1 MFKSNKKNYKM
12 KKHIAILCMSLLAFS
27 SCSDFLDVQPE
38 GDAPTDNYFLNDQQA
53 IDAIDAL
60 YAHLQQE
67 GCYGRELFWEQGAA
81 NDIVWGRTRGYN
93 TLATFE
99 YTGEE
104 SPLRDTFER
113 IYVVMARANY
123 VIQELLEKEATIAL
137 TEIENRSLG
146 EAYFCRAWSH
156 FPIAYRYGTD
166 EQGVPFVRY
175 EDFEGGYDNSIPPQ
189 RATVMENYQLIIDD
203 MEEAIARLPRFE
215 EYDADNRGRAH
226 QAAAIAFQAKTY
238 AYWATWDESKWD
250 NVIELVTRLETEY
263 GRDLAPTFDELFSS
277 DFANYWTAEYLWT
290 IPGNGGTQMG
300 GSEFPGVIL
309 ENQGWG
315 KYNGWGQMKPTLDIY
330 EEMLKDGEGNDRL
343 VRSIL
348 EYNQEFQFF
357 GETRRFYSQSDLE
370 AGFQINKYMDP
381 FKYADPIAAGTVS
394 SNGDWPTV
402 RVNLP
407 IIRFAEMLLFR
418 AEAYLMTGRAAEA
431 TSDINRIRLRS
442 NLEPLSGTA
451 TMADLYHERRCELA
465 FEFTDHLFDL
475 KRWHRSSNAEIK
487 ELAEKELNAR
497 PRVRHYEDRTDP
509 ESAYTVGYYEDY
521 TNKRTYQDY
530 MMVFPYADEEI
541 TKANGQLKQNKGY

>member
-1 MFKSNKKNYKM
+1 M
-12 KKHIAILCMSLLAFS
+12 KKHIAILCMSLLAFG

-38 GDAPTDNYFLNDQQA
+38 GDATIDNYFLNDQQA

-60 YAHLQQE
+60 YAHIQQE

-104 SPLRDTFER
+104 SPLMDTYER
-113 IYVVMARANY
+113 LYVVMARSNY
-123 VIQELLEKEATIAL
+123 VIQELLDKEATTSL
-137 TEIENRSLG
+137 SEIENRSLG

-156 FPIAYRYGTD
+156 FLIAYRYGTD

-238 AYWATWDESKWD
+238 AYWATWDETKWD
-250 NVIELVTRLETEY
+250 NVIELVNRLETEY

-277 DFANYWTAEYLWT
+277 DFANYWTSEYLWT
-290 IPGNGGTQMG
+290 IPGNGGTRMG

-381 FKYADPIAAGTVS
+381 FKYADPISAGTVS
-394 SNGDWPTV
+394 SNGNWPTV

-530 MMVFPYADEEI
+530 MMVFPYADEVI
-541 TKANGQLKQNKGY
+541 TKANGQLKQNQGY